1 MWPGRSRALLR
12 HATFLVSPPPSVRWR
27 MLGGNT
33 KTAARPAGSSR
44 EQLDD
49 SLAFVNRYAETLDV
63 LFPNLSNQEALRL
76 DDDTKRMAPLAAQP
90 PGTGKTALGR
100 NLIAVL
106 QRPRE
111 EAGLEAEVARRLM
124 NAWAWRG
131 SAHGARS
138 AIAEAI
144 ADPRD
149 ENLVMRTLRVCFPHH
164 AGTLERLKE
173 SKAIVVPMKE
183 LPRPGSM
190 LDFDDALGVLIYTA
204 ATGTKNVNAYIKF
217 IENANLLRG
226 SDDVVEALIRER
238 GPLLL
243 VLDDI
248 TDLALSQFEPYFRNG
263 KPTPLHNAMTE
274 LSLCL
279 QRLHG
284 VKDCF
289 VFCTGRLPW
298 LSVQALV
305 GATSPL
311 LVTPLML
318 SPLSAGDVLETLSLT
333 QGSSKASTLA
343 SEVGVTPEMLPY
355 LAKQAVRATGGM
367 GRVLQFLLRELQ
379 RESAGRPPAS
389 THAAIDA
396 ALERAHCRLAAV
408 AGIVLRVSW
417 DGPANTL
424 PDVPDSLRQQAP
436 QRKLLLLF
444 IRALLLDAP
453 FDPSLDVIL
462 GPDSLAK
469 FSDAAVVFGLSYAPF
484 TSPPHALQRA
494 GDGDSDGSSD
504 VGIVSAAPTGAAAP
518 PTLLKLVAGDWL
530 CRSLVTA
537 QPFASDAFVLPSS
550 MLLETM
556 RKFGGTMCGRPFE
569 LLCIDAL
576 CTRSLLSPDVPL
588 SLLVPHLSVTA
599 ALRSLSVPRLRVVA
613 MPKVT
618 HSKTVGL
625 DAAERASLLRDQN
638 CWPGDRPTLS
648 PVDLTWLL
656 TVWLPPGTI
665 AVPADALGGAQD
677 WFLRLGY
684 GIAGFANKAVGEL
697 NGTAWEDLQEELAK
711 APTLPIPFRYTLVL
725 LSLNL
730 APELREAVGNAEA
743 CVFGSGAWFREG
755 GRLTQAVP
763 RPGAVAVFCV
773 PERVELVLVNPNAP
787 NGGGLAD
794 LLGQRVLASLHS
806 LAAGSSTEPL
816 SVSSLT
822 AWTPAEH

>member
-1 MWPGRSRALLR
+1 
-12 HATFLVSPPPSVRWR
+12 

-33 KTAARPAGSSR
+33 KAAARPAGSIIR
-44 EQLDD
+44 EERLNR

-63 LFPNLSNQEALRL
+63 LFPNLSNQEALRRGA
-76 DDDTKRMAPLAAQP
+76 DTKKKAPLAAQP

-131 SAHGARS
+131 SAHSARS
-138 AIAEAI
+138 AIAAAI

-149 ENLVMRTLRVCFPHH
+149 ENLVMRTLRACFPHH

-183 LPRPGSM
+183 LPRPGRM
-190 LDFDDALGVLIYTA
+190 LGFDDALGFLIYTA
-204 ATGTKNVNAYIKF
+204 ATGSKNVKAYIKF
-217 IENANLLRG
+217 IENADLLRG
-226 SDDVVEALIRER
+226 SDGVVEALILER

-248 TDLALSQFEPYFRNG
+248 TDLALTQFEPYFRNG

-284 VKDCF
+284 IKDCF
-289 VFCTGRLPW
+289 VYCTGRSLW
-298 LSVQALV
+298 LSAQALV

-333 QGSSKASTLA
+333 QGSSNASTLE
-343 SEVGVTPEMLPY
+343 SEVGVTPDMLPY
-355 LAKQAVRATGGM
+355 LASQAVRVTGGM

-389 THAAIDA
+389 TNDAVDA
-396 ALERAHCRLAAV
+396 ALERAYGRLAAV
-408 AGIVLRVSW
+408 GGIVLRVSW
-417 DGPANTL
+417 DGPASTST
-424 PDVPDSLRQQAP
+424 DVPESLRQQAP

-484 TSPPHALQRA
+484 TSQPRALQGA

-504 VGIVSAAPTGAAAP
+504 VGIDSVSAAPTGATAP

-537 QPFASDAFVLPSS
+537 QPFASDAFVLASS

-556 RKFGGTMCGRPFE
+556 RTFGGTMRGRPFE

-576 CTRSLLSPDVPL
+576 CTRSLLRPDVPM
-588 SLLVPHLSVTA
+588 SVLVPHLNVSA
-599 ALRSLSVPRLRVVA
+599 ALRSLAVPRLRVVA

-618 HSKTVGL
+618 PSKTVGL

-638 CWPGDRPTLS
+638 SWPGDRPTLC
-648 PVDLTWLL
+648 PADLPWLL
-656 TVWLPPGTI
+656 TVWLRPGTI

-677 WFLRLGY
+677 WFLGLGY
-684 GIAGFANKAVGEL
+684 EDIAGFANKAVGPS
-697 NGTAWEDLQEELAK
+697 NGTAWDDLRKELAK

-730 APELREAVGNAEA
+730 APELREAVGDAEA
-743 CVFGSGAWFREG
+743 CAFGSGAWYREG

-763 RPGAVAVFCV
+763 RPGAVAEFCV
-773 PERVELVLVNPNAP
+773 PERVELVIVNPHAP
-787 NGGGLAD
+787 KGGGLAD

-816 SVSSLT
+816 GVPSLT
-822 AWTPAEH
+822 AWTPA